1 MIGFDASGLI
11 CLIEHREPAFGL
23 IREFLASG
31 DPRIVLA
38 SVIVTECLAKPI
50 EVNDVGL
57 IARYHAFFDLPTT
70 TVSPLQRSMALDAAR
85 LRARFGLKTV
95 DALHLATAI
104 AAGASDFVT
113 TDRLDFARCRGHVRP
128 DVHILPRLPDRP

>member
-11 CLIEHREPAFGL
+11 CLIERREPARAMIGQL
-23 IREFLASG
+23 VRTG
-31 DPRIVLA
+31 DPRAVVATAI
-38 SVIVTECLAKPI
+38 IIECIAKPI
-50 EVNDVGL
+50 EVRDVDL
-57 IARYHAFFDLPTT
+57 VARYGAFLALKTT
-70 TVSPLQRSMALDAAR
+70 LVSPLDRPIAFAAAQ

-113 TDRLDFARCRGHVRP
+113 TDRSDYARCRGHVP
-128 DVHILPRLPDRP
+128 LAIHILPRLPDHP